1 MTRNHLLEPNLILA
15 GSVLTL
21 TPDLIQ
27 KYGLKGLVL
36 DVDETLVPITA
47 GSTFPEL
54 QAWIE
59 EIRSC
64 TALWLVSNNLSEAT
78 LLPGCG

>member
-54 QAWIE
+54 QSWI
-59 EIRSC
+59 
-64 TALWLVSNNLSEAT
+64 
-78 LLPGCG
+78 